1 MNFNFRKNTKIS
13 LLLRIILSF
22 VFIVSAYSK
31 LIVPGLIE
39 IILIDQGIAASR
51 EAAGY
56 YTRFLIGLEL
66 CIGLLFL
73 LPYYIK
79 RITIPLTVMVTVVFS
94 IYLIYTGFILG
105 ETQNC
110 GCFGEMFKMSPIES
124 LIKNVFILILVF
136 ILYFIVKEKEKGIFI
151 NIIVLMFSLGVVFA
165 ISPLKEKSESIFSR
179 YTSFSN
185 GGRTDLLSGKKL
197 IAVFDP
203 DCEHCQESVAEL
215 KKLNE
220 EKTNLPELYIL
231 FLNESGS
238 TPEKFFEKTSISLPY
253 HEISISEFF
262 DLIGNSP
269 PRYYL
274 LEDGKIVETIDDSF
288 YVKLKRV
295 GLK

>member
-1 MNFNFRKNTKIS
+1 MKFNLLKDGKVS
-13 LLLRIILSF
+13 LLLRIILSV

-39 IILIDQGIAASR
+39 IILIDHGIAASR
-51 EAAGY
+51 EIAGY

-66 CIGLLFL
+66 CIGILFL

-79 RITIPLTVMVTVVFS
+79 RITIPLTVTVTVLFS

-110 GCFGEMFKMSPIES
+110 GCFGEMFKMSPTES
-124 LIKNVFILILVF
+124 LIKNIIILIIVF
-136 ILYFIVKEKEKGIFI
+136 VLYSIVQEKKKGLFI
-151 NIIVLMFSLGVVFA
+151 NIIVLIFSLGIVFVA
-165 ISPLKEKSESIFSR
+165 SPLKEKSESIFSR
-179 YTSFSN
+179 FTNFNN
-185 GGRTDLLSGKKL
+185 GERADLLNGKKL

-203 DCEHCQESVAEL
+203 DCEHCQESVEEI
-215 KKLNE
+215 KKLKD
-220 EKTNLPELYIL
+220 EKIVLPDLYIL

-238 TPEKFFEKTSISLPY
+238 TPEMFFEKTEIYAPY
-253 HEISISEFF
+253 HGITINEFF

-274 LEDGKIVETIDDSF
+274 LEEGKIIETFDDSF
-288 YVKLKRV
+288 YVRLKRIGV
-295 GLK
+295 D